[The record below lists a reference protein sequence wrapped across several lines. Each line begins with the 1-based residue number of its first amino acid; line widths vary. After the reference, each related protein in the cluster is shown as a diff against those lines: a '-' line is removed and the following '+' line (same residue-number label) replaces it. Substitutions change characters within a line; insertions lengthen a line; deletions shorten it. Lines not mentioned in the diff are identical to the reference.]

1 MRQPHRGPEPTTP
14 PTREAVLPKRLGKS
28 AVCALKEQRDVG
40 TRIQDQHYSLEQDG
54 TRLHGKCK
62 EGG

>member
-14 PTREAVLPKRLGKS
+14 TREAVLPRRLGKP
-28 AVCALKEQRDVG
+28 AVRALKEQRDVG
-40 TRIQDQHYSLEQDG
+40 TRIQDQHYSLEQDR
-54 TRLHGKCK
+54 TRLCGKCK